1 MERTWVSQ
9 LPSLIGEDVILEG
22 WVHKIREL
30 GGINFVILRDRTGM
44 VQAVFKKTETVSSLK
59 NEMVIRIRG
68 RVVSEERAPGG
79 IEVHADEPITIVG
92 NVYYGPYL
100 PLEINNQR
108 AFDKTDLNSI
118 LEYRPL
124 SLRNPKIQ
132 AIFKIQSE
140 LIWSFRE
147 FLRNQSFIE
156 IFTPKI
162 VASGTEGGAE
172 LFKVDY
178 FEKVA
183 YLAQSPQFYKQI
195 MVGVFERVFEIGHV
209 YRAEKHDTSRH
220 LNEYVSLDY
229 EMGFIESEQDV
240 INLEIELLK
249 HMFSHIEEVC
259 SRELEIWEAHVP
271 VFDTIP
277 QIRLEDAQRLLTE
290 KYGKTSNIKGDLDPE
305 SEQLI
310 CQYFKEHMGTELVY
324 ITHYPVSKRPM
335 YTMPDPDNPELSRS
349 FDLLYRGLEITTGS
363 QRIHDYAMLV
373 DNIRSV
379 GLEPK
384 DFEFYLQVFRYGM
397 PPHGGLAIGIE
408 RLTKQLL
415 DLPNIRMTALFPRDR
430 TRITP

>member
-1 MERTWVSQ
+1 MSQ